1 MNTKKTFAAISVT
14 ALLFAFAG
22 CQAPEQKKQTQD
34 EVETATQPD
43 QEVSLRINE
52 PAAAGASDQGS
63 PTVQQTP
70 EVSLADRTVLQS
82 SLQLKD
88 PAFCEKISDTEY
100 KATCKTVVNDQITMS
115 TALKDLNAGQ
125 CENLSNKDLQEAC
138 KIQIEASNRLYGE
151 KQKQFMA
158 MEEKRKQE
166 AELVKKIME
175 TLDYNACS
183 QLTIGTNKE
192 DCQFSVAINLAVK
205 NKDITQCQKAPR
217 DLVELCESSYR
228 SAAGE

>member
-1 MNTKKTFAAISVT
+1 MNTKKTFSAISITVLMF
-14 ALLFAFAG
+14 ALAG
-22 CQAPEQKKQTQD
+22 CQAPEQKQTQD
-34 EVETATQPD
+34 EVDTTAQPD
-43 QEVSLRINE
+43 QQVSLRINE
-52 PAAAGASDQGS
+52 SATGGTVDQGS
-63 PTVQQTP
+63 STVQQIP
-70 EVSLADRTVLQS
+70 EISLADRTVMQS

-88 PAFCEKISDTEY
+88 PAFCEKISSADY

-115 TALKDLNAGQ
+115 SALKDLNPVL

-138 KIQIEASNRLYGE
+138 KIQIETSNRLYGE
-151 KQKQFMA
+151 KQKLFMA

-175 TLDYNACS
+175 TLDYNGCS

-228 SAAGE
+228 STTGV